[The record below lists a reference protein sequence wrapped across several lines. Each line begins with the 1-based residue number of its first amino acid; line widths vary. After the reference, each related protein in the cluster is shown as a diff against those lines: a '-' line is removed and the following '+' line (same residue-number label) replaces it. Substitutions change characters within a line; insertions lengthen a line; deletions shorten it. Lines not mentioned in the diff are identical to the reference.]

1 MKENDLINQT
11 KRRAIQYW
19 YVDGTFELS
28 FGGLSLL
35 LALYFFALSK
45 LENTT
50 AGWLLNAGLILVMAV
65 GGFAVNWLVMRL
77 KEKVTFPRTGY
88 IAFKRERGKKRIG
101 ALLLLGVVSGL
112 AAALVVL
119 GLINLSS
126 DAIITVLNA
135 APRPLSLITGFSGL
149 VFGAALVIVAIRTA
163 IPRFYL
169 AALLSL
175 GIGAALMFTGLE
187 VNLALTA
194 YYFLMGITL
203 LAMGGLI
210 FWRYLRT
217 TTPPV
222 EVDHEQ

>member
-1 MKENDLINQT
+1 MKNNDLISQS

-35 LALYFFALSK
+35 LALYFFALAK
-45 LENTT
+45 LEDTT
-50 AGWLLNAGLILVMAV
+50 FGWPLNAGLILVMAV

-101 ALLLLGVVSGL
+101 ALLLLGVISGL
-112 AAALVVL
+112 AAALLAVA
-119 GLINLSS
+119 LISLSS
-126 DAIITVLNA
+126 DAIITLLNA

-163 IPRFYL
+163 LPRFYL

-175 GIGAALMFTGLE
+175 GIGAALMFSGLTM
-187 VNLALTA
+187 NLALSA
-194 YYFLMGITL
+194 YYVLIGIALLIMGAVT
-203 LAMGGLI
+203 
-210 FWRYLRT
+210 
-217 TTPPV
+217 
-222 EVDHEQ
+222 